1 METVLMMERKGHC
14 KCAAGKPDCPDYKA
28 EGGDDTPPL
37 LVREPDTERSSLA
50 GEHTR
55 QRPRRRL
62 VSSQRMKDLAKTFA
76 LHHPVFQPSLDE
88 REYQYQD
95 FSGPKSCV
103 ADKYFDYHSEDVLM
117 LGPRPG
123 LEGSCQ
129 PETGQPETQQPE
141 PLQPETGHLYIC
153 DTEPTEMEMEPS
165 PEPCCSQSSCV
176 QFPTSCAPEDRY
188 AQRSQVSQSSIFKK
202 RLWKRR
208 RNKGESL
215 HALYF
220 DIMNLASLAW
230 PEGPSYEDTTV
241 EAFINALDEPVRSG
255 VYAK

>member
-14 KCAAGKPDCPDYKA
+14 KCAAGKPDCPDCNA

-76 LHHPVFQPSLDE
+76 SHHPVFQPSLDE

-129 PETGQPETQQPE
+129 PGTPATSPDGDRVM
-141 PLQPETGHLYIC
+141 L
-153 DTEPTEMEMEPS
+153 PS
-165 PEPCCSQSSCV
+165 RSHSS
-176 QFPTSCAPEDRY
+176 
-188 AQRSQVSQSSIFKK
+188 
-202 RLWKRR
+202 RR
-208 RNKGESL
+208 
-215 HALYF
+215 
-220 DIMNLASLAW
+220 LASRRQASRSHSSRRLA
-230 PEGPSYEDTTV
+230 SRRH
-241 EAFINALDEPVRSG
+241 ASRSHSSQRL
-255 VYAK
+255 ASRRHASRSHSSRRLASRSPASRSHSSQRLASRRHASRSHSSRR

>member
-14 KCAAGKPDCPDYKA
+14 KCAAGKPDCPDCNA

-129 PETGQPETQQPE
+129 PGTPAPSPDGDQFMLPRRSPQPE
-141 PLQPETGHLYIC
+141 PLQPET
-153 DTEPTEMEMEPS
+153 DKPEPRKPEPPQPETGQPETWELEPIEMEMEPS
-165 PEPCCSQSSCV
+165 PEPCCSQSLNV
-176 QFPTSCAPEDRY
+176 QIPM
-188 AQRSQVSQSSIFKK
+188 
-202 RLWKRR
+202 L
-208 RNKGESL
+208 
-215 HALYF
+215 
-220 DIMNLASLAW
+220 
-230 PEGPSYEDTTV
+230 
-241 EAFINALDEPVRSG
+241 
-255 VYAK
+255 

>member
-1 METVLMMERKGHC
+1 MMERKGHC
-14 KCAAGKPDCPDYKA
+14 KYDAGKPDCPDYKA

-37 LVREPDTERSSLA
+37 LVRESDTVRSSLA
-50 GEHTR
+50 AEHTR
-55 QRPRRRL
+55 QRLRRRP

-129 PETGQPETQQPE
+129 PGTPAPSPDGDQSTRQPE
-141 PLQPETGHLYIC
+141 PLQPETGQPE
-153 DTEPTEMEMEPS
+153 TRQ
-165 PEPCCSQSSCV
+165 PEPLQ
-176 QFPTSCAPEDRY
+176 PETG
-188 AQRSQVSQSSIFKK
+188 Q
-202 RLWKRR
+202 
-208 RNKGESL
+208 
-215 HALYF
+215 
-220 DIMNLASLAW
+220 
-230 PEGPSYEDTTV
+230 PET
-241 EAFINALDEPVRSG
+241 R
-255 VYAK
+255 